1 MSGATTSRTP
11 RPGPALR
18 RLFLTLFLRG
28 RGARGLTKDA
38 APKSV
43 GRKLGLTLLFYAFF
57 GGMAFLFRGQS
68 VFLLSAYLQAMTFV
82 FLGMFVASSAG
93 EILFNSEEA
102 DILLHRPVTSR
113 ALLWAKVWVLV
124 EVSLWLAGAFN
135 LVGFFVGMQATDG
148 GWAFPLAHAIST
160 AMLALFTTGCVV
172 LVYQLCL
179 RWFGR
184 ERLEG
189 MMVACQI
196 VTVMAAMLGGQILPR
211 LVIRSDGSL
220 LGVDEA
226 TWWIRLLP
234 PAWFAGFDD
243 ALAGSGAGGSWQ
255 LAALAVLSTA
265 LVLWLSFGKLA
276 HTYEVGLQT
285 LNERV
290 SRGGQRSSR
299 GRWLGALVD
308 RPPLRWWLRNP
319 VVRASFL
326 LSAAYLFRDRETK
339 LRVYPGLAPFLVLPL
354 IFVFGPNRHS
364 DSTMGGFGI
373 AFVSGYMGL
382 IPMLGVSLLRYSQ
395 QWQATDVFRAAPIA
409 GPAPLCQGA
418 RQAVLCCLTLPLVL
432 IVAAIMVLTQPNGSS
447 VLLLIPGVIAT
458 PVFAL
463 VPSLSG
469 KGVPLSQPGE
479 EAKSANRG
487 LSMIG
492 VTMIAM
498 ALSGIVAVAW
508 SFGWFWWL
516 ILVELVVVAV
526 LYVALRQ
533 KAETVRWDSME

>member
-1 MSGATTSRTP
+1 
-11 RPGPALR
+11 
-18 RLFLTLFLRG
+18 
-28 RGARGLTKDA
+28 
-38 APKSV
+38 
-43 GRKLGLTLLFYAFF
+43 
-57 GGMAFLFRGQS
+57 
-68 VFLLSAYLQAMTFV
+68 
-82 FLGMFVASSAG
+82 
-93 EILFNSEEA
+93 
-102 DILLHRPVTSR
+102 
-113 ALLWAKVWVLV
+113 
-124 EVSLWLAGAFN
+124 
-135 LVGFFVGMQATDG
+135 
-148 GWAFPLAHAIST
+148 
-160 AMLALFTTGCVV
+160 
-172 LVYQLCL
+172 
-179 RWFGR
+179 
-184 ERLEG
+184 
-189 MMVACQI
+189 
-196 VTVMAAMLGGQILPR
+196 
-211 LVIRSDGSL
+211 
-220 LGVDEA
+220 
-226 TWWIRLLP
+226 
-234 PAWFAGFDD
+234 
-243 ALAGSGAGGSWQ
+243 
-255 LAALAVLSTA
+255 
-265 LVLWLSFGKLA
+265 
-276 HTYEVGLQT
+276 
-285 LNERV
+285 
-290 SRGGQRSSR
+290 
-299 GRWLGALVD
+299 
-308 RPPLRWWLRNP
+308 

-447 VLLLIPGVIAT
+447 VLLLIPGVIAM

>member
-1 MSGATTSRTP
+1 
-11 RPGPALR
+11 LR

-299 GRWLGALVD
+299 GRWLGVLVD

>member
-1 MSGATTSRTP
+1 MSDATTARAP
-11 RPGPALR
+11 RPAQTLR

-28 RGARGLTKDA
+28 RGARGLKQDE

-43 GRKLGLTLLFYAFF
+43 GRKLAFTLAFY
-57 GGMAFLFRGQS
+57 FLFGCFAFYFVGFP
-68 VFLLSAYLQAMTFV
+68 VFLLSVYLQSMTFV

-93 EILFNSEEA
+93 EMLFNSEEA
-102 DILLHRPVTSR
+102 DILLHRPVTPR

-124 EVSLWLAGAFN
+124 EVSLWLAVAFN
-135 LVGFFVGMQATDG
+135 FMGFFVGARAADG
-148 GWAFPLAHAIST
+148 GWMFLPVHAAST
-160 AMLALFTTGCVV
+160 IMLALFTTGCVV

-189 MMVACQI
+189 LMVSAQI
-196 VTVMAAMLGGQILPR
+196 VVAVGAMLSGQILPR
-211 LVIRSDGSL
+211 LVMRPGGGL
-220 LGVDEA
+220 AVDEA
-226 TWWIRLLP
+226 TWWICLLP

-243 ALAGSGAGGSWQ
+243 ALAGSSTRGSWQ
-255 LAALAVLSTA
+255 LGVLATLSTG

-276 HTYEVGLQT
+276 GAYEIGLQT

-290 SRGGQRSSR
+290 AKGGRKGGS

-308 RPPLRWWLRNP
+308 RPPLRWWLGDP

-354 IFVFGPNRHS
+354 IFAFGNDRHA
-364 DSTMGGFGI
+364 DSTGSSFTI

-382 IPMLGVSLLRYSQ
+382 IPLLGVSLLRYSQ
-395 QWQATDVFRAAPIA
+395 QWQAADIFRAAPIA
-409 GPAPLCQGA
+409 GPAPLCRGA
-418 RQAVLCCLTLPLVL
+418 RQAVMCCLTVPLML
-432 IVAAIMVLTQPNGSS
+432 GVAALMWATQPNSS
-447 VLLLIPGVIAT
+447 NLLLLLPGVIAM

-463 VPSLSG
+463 VPSLDG

-487 LSMIG
+487 LAMIG
-492 VTMIAM
+492 VTIISM
-498 ALSGIVAVAW
+498 ALSFLVAAAW
-508 SFGWFWWL
+508 SLGFFWWL
-516 ILVELVVVAV
+516 ILAEVVAAAA
-526 LYVALRQ
+526 LYSMLRYRAAQ
-533 KAETVRWDSME
+533 ARWDSME